1 MSKNNAKKTIQK
13 SPRVYFISNNPDE
26 DLIKIKSYFE
36 KNQLD
41 LMKFF
46 DKVYK
51 TTINTKET
59 SNNFINIKMNIELNE
74 EDFKQVSK
82 KYNKILDKSYKMFY
96 SDNNNRFVYIPE
108 NVLNDMNNSLNMFIN
123 DD

>member
-1 MSKNNAKKTIQK
+1 MSKNNVEKTIQK

>member
-74 EDFKQVSK
+74 EDFKQVSR